1 MRLGRHRSAEMPRA
15 HSARLGRR
23 VRAVSGTFYSFTP
36 GMIPEED
43 LVAASVGRER
53 LIKDMAETIRH
64 AASGGSTA
72 HILLVGPRGIGKTNT
87 LLRLQAALKKY
98 PELEVAR
105 LSEEEYSIS
114 SFGDLLSRIME
125 RAGVEPGRGDA
136 EDRAVSAL
144 ADMKKRGKSLVVVAE
159 NLQMLFAQMSADMPK
174 LRSFLQEHSPFC
186 IAGSATEIFDEISSY
201 DKPFYNFMN
210 VRILHGLGEE
220 ETIGLIRKRL
230 ARAEKLDSG
239 DPRWKRQASC
249 IRALTG
255 GNPRLIHCMCDTVL
269 RGGHLHDLRANLLDL
284 LDQLTPY
291 YQARMDRL
299 PPMQR
304 KMLDRMALAGGPI
317 TPTALA
323 KNTGMKASSVVT
335 QLRRMSCEGLVEPAK
350 LRDKRETPY
359 QVSES
364 LYRMWREMRT
374 ADGPKRVGAFVDF
387 VETWYSEKER
397 LEQHGRLSFQ
407 IVSDCMRGDEQ
418 AARDNLSA
426 LACAESAIRGA
437 PGPAAP
443 IRADPGLA
451 AGDHEFL
458 RAVVRHAEERQAPN
472 RPLKT
477 LRAAS
482 LSYARRALAEASKDE
497 LEAAKQRRQLEK
509 CGDRVLSALQA
520 IQDEFPELRDSAHVW
535 CHQWVGAY
543 GAPDDRRAKY
553 EKLLSAGRSSCV
565 LCATTSALAR
575 MSEGR
580 YGEALGILDKT
591 PAARLGRLAAL
602 RIPCLVAAGRAKD
615 AERDALDLASGAE
628 KHVREVLASLKWAD
642 PDVACRIAKRVMSR
656 LSVKGGLE
664 KAVAEEVAGGL
675 SGILADAVRKGA
687 PAGQVR
693 KIAEIGR
700 GCGMSADG
708 VCSAAALSLACSG
721 NFDGALD
728 LLGAAEGWDPAPPD
742 GCLPLL
748 RAAVTYMKTGDTD
761 VLEGLH
767 KDARDLAV
775 EMAETV
781 SQTRRPGA
789 SPLAGGLG
797 GSLERR

>member
-1 MRLGRHRSAEMPRA
+1 M
-15 HSARLGRR
+15 
-23 VRAVSGTFYSFTP
+23 SGTFYRFTP

-53 LIKDMAETIRH
+53 LIKDVAETIRH

-87 LLRLQAALKKY
+87 LLRLQAALKKS

-105 LSEEEYSIS
+105 LSEEEYSTS

-136 EDRAVSAL
+136 EERAVSAL
-144 ADMKKRGKSLVVVAE
+144 AGMKKRGKSLVVVAE

-186 IAGSATEIFDEISSY
+186 IVGSATGIFDEISSY

-210 VRILHGLGEE
+210 VRILRGLGEE
-220 ETIGLIRKRL
+220 ETIGLIRRRL
-230 ARAEKLDSG
+230 AHVEKLDSG

-269 RGGHLHDLRANLLDL
+269 RGGRLHDLRANLLDL

-291 YQARMDRL
+291 YQARMDGL
-299 PPMQR
+299 PLMQR
-304 KMLDRMALAGGPI
+304 KMLDRMALARGPI

-323 KNTGMKASSVVT
+323 KDTGMKVSSVVT

-364 LYRMWREMRT
+364 LYRMWREMRA

-387 VETWYSEKER
+387 VEMWYSEKER
-397 LEQHGRLSFQ
+397 LEQHGRLSSK

-418 AARDNLSA
+418 AARDNLFA
-426 LACAESAIRGA
+426 LACAESAICGA

-451 AGDHEFL
+451 AGDPEFL
-458 RAVVRHAEERQAPN
+458 RAVVRHAEGRQAPN

-509 CGDRVLSALQA
+509 YGDRVLSALKT
-520 IQDEFPELRDSAHVW
+520 IRDEFPELRDSAHVW

-543 GAPDDRRAKY
+543 GAPDDRRAKC
-553 EKLLSAGRSSCV
+553 EKLLSAGRISCV
-565 LCATTSALAR
+565 LCATASALAR

-580 YGEALGILDKT
+580 YGEALRILNKA
-591 PAARLGRLAAL
+591 PAEQLGRLAVL
-602 RIPCLVAAGRAKD
+602 KIPCLAVTGRTKD
-615 AERDALDLASGAE
+615 AEQNALDLASG
-628 KHVREVLASLKWAD
+628 KGKYVHEVLASLKWAD
-642 PDVACRIAKRVMSR
+642 LDTACRIAKRVMSG

-664 KAVAEEVAGGL
+664 KAVAEKATNGL
-675 SGILADAVRKGA
+675 SEILASAARNGA
-687 PAGQVR
+687 PVGQIS
-693 KIAEIGR
+693 KIAKIGR
-700 GCGMSADG
+700 AYGINTDG
-708 VCSAAALSLACSG
+708 VCSSAVMSLVYG
-721 NFDGALD
+721 GDFDGALD
-728 LLGAAEGWDPAPPD
+728 LLDAAEGWDPTSD
-742 GCLPLL
+742 GYLPLL

-761 VLEGLH
+761 VLEELH

-781 SQTRRPGA
+781 LQTRLGT
-789 SPLAGGLG
+789 SPPAGGPG
-797 GSLERR
+797 GRLERR

>member
-1 MRLGRHRSAEMPRA
+1 M
-15 HSARLGRR
+15 
-23 VRAVSGTFYSFTP
+23 SGTFYRFTP

-53 LIKDMAETIRH
+53 LIKDMAETILH

-87 LLRLQAALKKY
+87 MLRLQAALKKC

-114 SFGDLLSRIME
+114 SIDDLLSRIME
-125 RAGVEPGRGDA
+125 RAGVEPSSGDA
-136 EDRAVSAL
+136 EDRAVSAF
-144 ADMKKRGKSLVVVAE
+144 ADIKKRGKSLVVMAE
-159 NLQMLFAQMSADMPK
+159 NLQMLFAQMSGDMPK

-186 IAGSATEIFDEISSY
+186 IVGSATGTFDEISSY

-230 ARAEKLDSG
+230 AHVEKIDSG
-239 DPRWKRQASC
+239 DPRYKKQMSC
-249 IRALTG
+249 IRVLTG
-255 GNPRLIHCMCDTVL
+255 GNPRLIHCMCDIML
-269 RGGHLHDLRANLLDL
+269 RGGHLPDLQANLLDL

-291 YQARMDRL
+291 YQARMDSL
-299 PPMQR
+299 PLMQR
-304 KMLDRMALAGGPI
+304 KMLDRMALARGPI
-317 TPTALA
+317 TPTTLA
-323 KNTGMKASSVVT
+323 KNTGMKVSSVVT

-374 ADGPKRVGAFVDF
+374 TDGPKRVSMFVDF
-387 VETWYSEKER
+387 VEMWYSEKER
-397 LEQHGRLSFQ
+397 LEQHRRLSSK
-407 IVSDCMRGDEQ
+407 IVSDCMRGDKQ
-418 AARDNLSA
+418 AAIDNLFA
-426 LACAESAIRGA
+426 LACVESTIYGA
-437 PGPAAP
+437 PSIMAP
-443 IRADPGLA
+443 IHTDLGIA
-451 AGDHEFL
+451 AGDPEFL
-458 RAVVRHAEERQAPN
+458 RAVVRHAEEHQAPN
-472 RPLKT
+472 QLLKMFHAT
-477 LRAAS
+477 S

-497 LEAAKQRRQLEK
+497 LEAAKQQRQLEK
-509 CGDRVLSALQA
+509 DEDLALSALQT
-520 IQDEFPELRDSAHVW
+520 IQDEFPELHDSAHVW
-535 CHQWVGAY
+535 CHQWVGAHR
-543 GAPDDRRAKY
+543 ASNDRRAKY

-565 LCATTSALAR
+565 LCATTSALAH

-656 LSVKGGLE
+656 LSVRGGLE

-687 PAGQVR
+687 PAGQIR

-700 GCGMSADG
+700 GYGMSADG

-728 LLGAAEGWDPAPPD
+728 LLGAAEGWDPASPD
-742 GCLPLL
+742 GYLPLL
-748 RAAVTYMKTGDTD
+748 RVAVTYMKTGDTD
-761 VLEGLH
+761 VLEELH

-781 SQTRRPGA
+781 SQTRRLGA
-789 SPLAGGLG
+789 SPLAGGPG

>member
-1 MRLGRHRSAEMPRA
+1 M
-15 HSARLGRR
+15 
-23 VRAVSGTFYSFTP
+23 SGTFYRFTP

-53 LIKDMAETIRH
+53 LIKDVAETIRH

-87 LLRLQAALKKY
+87 LLRLQAALKKS

-105 LSEEEYSIS
+105 LSEEEYSTS

-136 EDRAVSAL
+136 EERAVSAL
-144 ADMKKRGKSLVVVAE
+144 AGMKKRGKSLVVVAE

-186 IAGSATEIFDEISSY
+186 IVGSATGIFDEISSY

-210 VRILHGLGEE
+210 VRILRGLGEE
-220 ETIGLIRKRL
+220 ETIGLIRRRL
-230 ARAEKLDSG
+230 AHVEKLDSG

-269 RGGHLHDLRANLLDL
+269 RGGRLHDLRANLLDL

-291 YQARMDRL
+291 YQARMDGL
-299 PPMQR
+299 PLMQR
-304 KMLDRMALAGGPI
+304 KMLDRMALARGPI

-323 KNTGMKASSVVT
+323 KDTGMKVSSVVT

-364 LYRMWREMRT
+364 LYRMWREMRA

-387 VETWYSEKER
+387 VEMWYSEKER
-397 LEQHGRLSFQ
+397 LEQHGRLSSK

-418 AARDNLSA
+418 AARDNLFA
-426 LACAESAIRGA
+426 LACAESAICGA

-443 IRADPGLA
+443 IRADSGLA
-451 AGDHEFL
+451 AGDPEFL
-458 RAVVRHAEERQAPN
+458 RAVVRHAEGRQAPN

-509 CGDRVLSALQA
+509 YGDRVLSALKT
-520 IQDEFPELRDSAHVW
+520 IRDEFPELRDSAHVW

-543 GAPDDRRAKY
+543 GAPDDRRAKC

-565 LCATTSALAR
+565 LCATASALAR

-580 YGEALGILDKT
+580 YGEALRILNKA
-591 PAARLGRLAAL
+591 PAEQLGCLAVL
-602 RIPCLVAAGRAKD
+602 KIPCLAVTGRTKD
-615 AERDALDLASGAE
+615 AEQNALDLASG
-628 KHVREVLASLKWAD
+628 KGKYVHEVLASLKWAD
-642 PDVACRIAKRVMSR
+642 LDTACRIAKRVMSG

-664 KAVAEEVAGGL
+664 KAVAEKAANGL
-675 SGILADAVRKGA
+675 SEILASAARNGA
-687 PAGQVR
+687 PVGQIS
-693 KIAEIGR
+693 KIAKIGR
-700 GCGMSADG
+700 AYGINTDG
-708 VCSAAALSLACSG
+708 VCSSAVMSLVYG
-721 NFDGALD
+721 GDFDGALD
-728 LLGAAEGWDPAPPD
+728 LLDAAEGWDPTSD
-742 GCLPLL
+742 GYLPLL

-761 VLEGLH
+761 VLEELH

-781 SQTRRPGA
+781 LQTRLGT
-789 SPLAGGLG
+789 SPPAGGPG
-797 GSLERR
+797 GRLERR

>member
-1 MRLGRHRSAEMPRA
+1 M
-15 HSARLGRR
+15 
-23 VRAVSGTFYSFTP
+23 SGTFYRFTP

-87 LLRLQAALKKY
+87 LLRLQAALKKC

-114 SFGDLLSRIME
+114 STDDLLARILE
-125 RAGVEPGRGDA
+125 RAGAEPGSGDA
-136 EDRAVSAL
+136 EGRAVSAL

-174 LRSFLQEHSPFC
+174 LRSFLQEYGPFC
-186 IAGSATEIFDEISSY
+186 IVGSATGTFDEISSY

-210 VRILHGLGEE
+210 VRILRGLDEQ
-220 ETIGLIRKRL
+220 ETIGLIYKRL
-230 ARAEKLDSG
+230 AHAEKLDSG

-269 RGGHLHDLRANLLDL
+269 RGGSLHDLRANLLDL

-291 YQARMDRL
+291 YQARMDGL

-323 KNTGMKASSVVT
+323 KNTGMKVSSVVT

-350 LRDKRETPY
+350 LRSKRETPY

-364 LYRMWREMRT
+364 LYRMWGEMRS
-374 ADGPKRVGAFVDF
+374 ADGPKRVSAFVDF
-387 VETWYSEKER
+387 IEMWYSEKER
-397 LEQHGRLSFQ
+397 LEQHARLPYK
-407 IVSDCMRGDEQ
+407 IASDCMRGDEQ
-418 AARDNLSA
+418 AARDNLLA
-426 LACAESAIRGA
+426 LACAESAIHGA
-437 PGPAAP
+437 PGVAAP

-451 AGDHEFL
+451 AGDTEFL

-472 RPLKT
+472 PPLKT

-482 LSYARRALAEASKDE
+482 LSYARRALAEASKDD

-509 CGDRVLSALQA
+509 YEDRVLSALQT
-520 IQDEFPELRDSAHVW
+520 IRDEFPELHDSMHVW
-535 CHQWVGAY
+535 CHQWLGAY
-543 GAPDDRRAKY
+543 GAPDTRRAKY
-553 EKLLSAGRSSCV
+553 EKLLNAGKSSCV
-565 LCATTSALAR
+565 LCATTSALAQ

-580 YGEALGILDKT
+580 HGEALRILDET
-591 PAARLGRLAAL
+591 PAEQLGRLAAL
-602 RIPCLVAAGRAKD
+602 KIPCLAAAGRTKD
-615 AERDALDLASGAE
+615 AEQNALDLASGKG

-642 PDVACRIAKRVMSR
+642 PDTACRIAKRVMSG
-656 LSVKGGLE
+656 LSDKGGLE
-664 KAVAEEVAGGL
+664 KAVAEKAANGL
-675 SGILADAVRKGA
+675 SEILASAVKNGAPVGRIRKIAKIGRGYGVNADAV
-687 PAGQVR
+687 
-693 KIAEIGR
+693 
-700 GCGMSADG
+700 
-708 VCSAAALSLACSG
+708 CSGAALSLAYG
-721 NFDGALD
+721 GDFDGALD
-728 LLGAAEGWDPAPPD
+728 LLDAAEGWDPTSD
-742 GCLPLL
+742 GYMPLL
-748 RAAVTYMKTGDTD
+748 RAAVTYMKTGSTD
-761 VLEGLH
+761 VLEELH
-767 KDARDLAV
+767 KDARDLVV
-775 EMAETV
+775 EMAESASRTKK
-781 SQTRRPGA
+781 RRSA
-789 SPLAGGLG
+789 SPLADGPNGGLKQ
-797 GSLERR
+797 R